1 MGSERKLKQAVY
13 EMFTNRSEGDIL
25 MDVPT
30 TKSWRELLKY
40 AEDKEYWRARVR
52 EMQQPRVRVE
62 TGPHVE
68 EEAWAPFT
76 ISS

>member
-13 EMFTNRSEGDIL
+13 EMFMNRSEGDIL
-25 MDVPT
+25 MDAST

-52 EMQQPRVRVE
+52 EMHQPRVRVE
-62 TGPHVE
+62 RGPHIE
-68 EEAWAPFT
+68 EEVWAPFT
-76 ISS
+76 INS